1 MRRSRLF
8 ATAVV
13 IALLVAAALLW
24 RSCHQSGEEEANV
37 VVSVQVA
44 KAERGT
50 ITNEIST
57 VATLAARRE
66 ATIMPKVSGQIAQIG
81 LAKNRR
87 VRAGDVIA
95 VLESRDLTAQRSE
108 AAAAL
113 QEAEAS
119 LHSTAG
125 GNVPLT
131 NAQDAKAVRAA
142 RAALDNA
149 RKTLERRQTLYEQG
163 GISKKDLEA
172 SQLAVT
178 QAEDDLRLAESSATL
193 HHGVTN
199 PGDIRVAEAKA
210 AQARNHLAALDAQL
224 GYAVIRAPFDGVI
237 ADQFQFQGDF
247 ANPGQKLV
255 TIADASTLI
264 AKMQLGEAAAMA
276 LKEGD
281 QVKVL
286 PDDLPGQT
294 FTGTVS
300 LVGRG
305 ADPQSRT
312 VEVWVMVPNPAGR
325 MRANGLA
332 RVIISAQATPNAV
345 IVPSSAVTLDATTA
359 NTGTVMVVDDK
370 SVAHEVKVTTGIR
383 SAGRT
388 QITSGLKGGETVVIE
403 GNYGLPDGTKVTLTR
418 PSATLSPLR
427 GARGKAGP
435 SPRLRGEGARRA
447 DEGPV

>member
-1 MRRSRLF
+1 MKRSRII
-8 ATAVV
+8 AAAAVV
-13 IALLVAAALLW
+13 AALLAVVLIW
-24 RSCHQSGEEEANV
+24 RGCHNAGGEEEANV

-50 ITNEIST
+50 IANEIAT

-66 ATIMPKVSGQIAQIG
+66 AVIMPKVAGQVTRIG

-95 VLESRDLTAQRSE
+95 VLESRDLTAQRAE

-113 QEAEAS
+113 QEAEAA
-119 LHSTAG
+119 LHTTSG

-131 NAQDAKAVRAA
+131 NAQDTKAVRDA

-178 QAEDDLRLAESSATL
+178 QAEDDLRLAESSSAL

-210 AQARNHLAALDAQL
+210 AQARGRLGTLDAQL
-224 GYAVIRAPFDGVI
+224 GYTVIRAPFDGVI
-237 ADQFQFQGDF
+237 TDQFQFEGDF
-247 ANPGQKLV
+247 ATPGQKLV
-255 TIADASTLI
+255 TIADSSTLI
-264 AKMQLGEAAAMA
+264 AKMQVGEATATT

-281 QVKVL
+281 PVQVL
-286 PDDLPGQT
+286 PDDVPGQA
-294 FTGTVS
+294 FTGTLS

-305 ADPQSRT
+305 ADAQSRA
-312 VEVWVMVPNPAGR
+312 VEVWAMVPNAAGR
-325 MRANGLA
+325 LRPNGVA
-332 RVIISAQATPNAV
+332 KVMVAAQTTPDAV
-345 IVPSSAVTLDATTA
+345 IVPSPAVTLDATTA
-359 NTGTVMVVDDK
+359 NSGTVMVVDGK

-383 SAGRT
+383 SGGRT
-388 QITSGLKGGETVVIE
+388 QILSGLRGGETVVIE
-403 GNYGLPDGTKVTLTR
+403 GNYGLPDGTKVAL
-418 PSATLSPLR
+418 P
-427 GARGKAGP
+427 GAAPAAEKP
-435 SPRLRGEGARRA
+435 GE
-447 DEGPV
+447 